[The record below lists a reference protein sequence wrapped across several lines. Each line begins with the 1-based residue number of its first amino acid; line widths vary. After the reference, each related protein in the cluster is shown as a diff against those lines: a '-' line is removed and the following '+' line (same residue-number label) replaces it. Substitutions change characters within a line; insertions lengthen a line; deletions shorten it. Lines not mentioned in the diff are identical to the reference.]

1 MTSDHPSTLIHR
13 KRRIGKSPLI
23 ARLLLPGAMAIFL
36 LLSLAYW
43 WLENVP
49 HEIFG
54 TALFALL
61 AWHIGVNRLWFRN
74 LFKGRYDGRRTVV
87 VALHLLLIIN
97 MVILLMTSIVIS
109 KSLFSAL
116 PIPDSI
122 YLREVHWFSAY
133 WVMMIVG
140 IHLGLHWA
148 RVMALSRSTLGL
160 PPDSSGRA
168 MALRIAV
175 VLLTCFGV
183 WSFAVLGVWIK
194 LTFTYSLDV
203 WNFKTS
209 VTPFFGHWAGV
220 VALPA
225 IFTHYS
231 MVYWRHRST
240 IAQPI
245 ARKET
250 RLIKEYGQDSV

>member
-1 MTSDHPSTLIHR
+1 MKS
-13 KRRIGKSPLI
+13 SPLI
-23 ARLLLPGAMAIFL
+23 NRLLLPGAMAILL

-54 TALFALL
+54 TAMFALL
-61 AWHIGVNRLWFRN
+61 TYHIVVNRFWFKN
-74 LFKGRYDGRRTVV
+74 LFTGRYDRRRAFV
-87 VALHLLLIIN
+87 VALHLALIVN
-97 MVILLMTSIVIS
+97 MIIMLVTSVVIS

-133 WVMMIVG
+133 WVMIIVG

-148 RVMALSRSTLGL
+148 RVMALSRSILGL
-160 PPDSSGRA
+160 SPICAVRTLL
-168 MALRIAV
+168 LRIAT
-175 VLLTCFGV
+175 VLLAGLGV
-183 WSFAVLGVWIK
+183 WSFSVLGVWTK

-209 VTPFFGHWAGV
+209 VTPFFGHWAAV

-225 IFTHYS
+225 IVMHYAMAS
-231 MVYWRHRST
+231 WRNRQRTRPATGRLRKASRGEV
-240 IAQPI
+240 AQMP
-245 ARKET
+245 
-250 RLIKEYGQDSV
+250 

>member
-1 MTSDHPSTLIHR
+1 M
-13 KRRIGKSPLI
+13 KSLLVQ
-23 ARLLLPGAMAIFL
+23 RLLLPVAMAIFL

-54 TALFALL
+54 TAMFALL
-61 AWHIGVNRLWFRN
+61 AWHIVVNRLWFKN
-74 LFKGRYDGRRTVV
+74 LFRGGYDGRRTVV
-87 VALHLLLIIN
+87 VALHLALIVN
-97 MVILLMTSIVIS
+97 MLILLATSIVIS
-109 KSLFSAL
+109 KSVFSTL

-140 IHLGLHWA
+140 VHLGLHWT
-148 RVMALSRSTLGL
+148 RVMALSRTILGM
-160 PPDSSGRA
+160 SANSAIRTV
-168 MALRIAV
+168 ALRTAA
-175 VLLTCFGV
+175 VLLGSFGI
-183 WSFAVLGVWIK
+183 WSFSVLGVWTK

-209 VTPFFGHWAGV
+209 VTPFFGYWVGV

-225 IFTHYS
+225 IASHYG
-231 MVYWRHRST
+231 MIWWRNRKKAPSEKPSGRARGGEARENV
-240 IAQPI
+240 AQ
-245 ARKET
+245 A
-250 RLIKEYGQDSV
+250 

>member
-1 MTSDHPSTLIHR
+1 VKS
-13 KRRIGKSPLI
+13 SPLI
-23 ARLLLPGAMAIFL
+23 DRLLLPGAMAIFL

-43 WLENVP
+43 WLENFP

-54 TALFALL
+54 TAMFALL
-61 AWHIGVNRLWFRN
+61 AWHIVVNRLWFKN
-74 LFKGRYDGRRTVV
+74 LFRGRYDGRRVFI

-97 MVILLMTSIVIS
+97 MIILLVTSIAIS

-122 YLREVHWFSAY
+122 YMREVHWFSAY
-133 WVMMIVG
+133 WVMVIVG

-148 RVMALSRSTLGL
+148 RVMASSRSMLGL
-160 PPDSSGRA
+160 SSTNAARTRL
-168 MALRIAV
+168 LRLAA
-175 VLLTCFGV
+175 VLLTGLGI
-183 WSFAVLGVWIK
+183 WSFSVLGVWNH

-209 VTPFFGHWAGV
+209 VTPFFGHWAAV

-225 IFTHYS
+225 ITTHYV
-231 MVYWRHRST
+231 MVGWWRNRQRTKPATST
-240 IAQPI
+240 GGKAPDRKVAQI
-245 ARKET
+245 
-250 RLIKEYGQDSV
+250 S

>member
-1 MTSDHPSTLIHR
+1 V
-13 KRRIGKSPLI
+13 KSPLI
-23 ARLLLPGAMAIFL
+23 DRLLLPGATAIFL

-54 TALFALL
+54 TAMFVLL
-61 AWHIGVNRLWFRN
+61 ASHIVVNRLWFKN
-74 LFKGRYDGRRTVV
+74 LFRVRYDGRRTFVL
-87 VALHLLLIIN
+87 ALHLLLIVN
-97 MVILLMTSIVIS
+97 MVILLVTSIVIS

-140 IHLGLHWA
+140 IHLGLHWM
-148 RVMALSRSTLGL
+148 RVMALSRSILGL
-160 PPDSSGRA
+160 SANSVSRT
-168 MALRIAV
+168 MMLRV
-175 VLLTCFGV
+175 VTVLLAGLGV
-183 WSFAVLGVWIK
+183 WSFSVLGIWTK

-209 VTPFFGHWAGV
+209 VTPFFSHWAGV

-225 IFTHYS
+225 ILTHYS
-231 MVYWRHRST
+231 MALWRKHNRSG
-240 IAQPI
+240 
-245 ARKET
+245 ARLRDPRGGEAKEGFE
-250 RLIKEYGQDSV
+250 RV

>member
-1 MTSDHPSTLIHR
+1 MNSDHPSTAIDRTRLIER
-13 KRRIGKSPLI
+13 SPVI
-23 ARLLLPGAMAIFL
+23 ARLLLPSAMAIFL

-61 AWHIGVNRLWFRN
+61 AWHIGVNRRWFKN
-74 LFKGRYDGRRTVV
+74 LFEGRYDRRRAV
-87 VALHLLLIIN
+87 VAALHVLLIVNMLILLL
-97 MVILLMTSIVIS
+97 TSIVIS

-140 IHLGLHWA
+140 IHLGLHWT
-148 RVMALSRSTLGL
+148 RVMTLTRSTLGL
-160 PPDSSGRA
+160 RPDSAGRTL
-168 MALRIAV
+168 ALRIAA
-175 VLLTCFGV
+175 VLLTGFGV
-183 WSFAVLGVWIK
+183 WSFSVLGIWSK

-209 VTPFFGHWAGV
+209 VAPFFGPWVGV
-220 VALPA
+220 VTLPA
-225 IFTHYS
+225 TVTHYL
-231 MVYWRHRST
+231 MVGWRQHRT
-240 IAQPI
+240 NRQTN
-245 ARKET
+245 RKQGAAM
-250 RLIKEYGQDSV
+250 IKGMGNIL

>member
-1 MTSDHPSTLIHR
+1 MN
-13 KRRIGKSPLI
+13 SPLVQ
-23 ARLLLPGAMAIFL
+23 RLLLPGAMAIFL

-54 TALFALL
+54 TAMFALL
-61 AWHIGVNRLWFRN
+61 AWHIAVNRLWFKN
-74 LFKGRYDGRRTVV
+74 LFRGRYDGRRTVT
-87 VALHLLLIIN
+87 VALHLLLIVN
-97 MVILLMTSIVIS
+97 MLILLATSIVIS

-122 YLREVHWFSAY
+122 TLREVHWFSAY
-133 WVMMIVG
+133 WVMIIVG
-140 IHLGLHWA
+140 THLGLHWT
-148 RVMALSRSTLGL
+148 RVMGLSRSVLGL
-160 PPDSSGRA
+160 SPDSTLRTL
-168 MALRIAV
+168 ALRAAAI
-175 VLLTCFGV
+175 LLAGFGI
-183 WSFAVLGVWIK
+183 WSFSMLGVWTM

-225 IFTHYS
+225 IATHYGMS
-231 MVYWRHRST
+231 WLRNRKRASPRS
-240 IAQPI
+240 
-245 ARKET
+245 AR
-250 RLIKEYGQDSV
+250 DSKARERAA

>member
-1 MTSDHPSTLIHR
+1 M
-13 KRRIGKSPLI
+13 KYSPI
-23 ARLLLPGAMAIFL
+23 ERLLLPAAMASFL

-54 TALFALL
+54 TAMFVLL
-61 AWHIGVNRLWFRN
+61 AWHIVVNRRWFGN
-74 LFKGRYDGRRTVV
+74 LFRGRYDGRRAAT
-87 VALHLLLIIN
+87 VALHLLLIVN
-97 MVILLMTSIVIS
+97 MLILLATSIVIS

-122 YLREVHWFSAY
+122 TLREVHWFSAY

-140 IHLGLHWA
+140 IHLGLHWS
-148 RVMALSRSTLGL
+148 RVMALCRSVLRL
-160 PPDSSGRA
+160 PSSNATRTA
-168 MALRIAV
+168 TLRIVTV
-175 VLLTCFGV
+175 VIAGFGL
-183 WSFAVLGVWIK
+183 WSFAVLGVWTK

-225 IFTHYS
+225 IVTHYG
-231 MVYWRHRST
+231 MRWWRNRKKHHLPD
-240 IAQPI
+240 IPA
-245 ARKET
+245 AR
-250 RLIKEYGQDSV
+250 

>member
-1 MTSDHPSTLIHR
+1 
-13 KRRIGKSPLI
+13 
-23 ARLLLPGAMAIFL
+23 MATFL

-61 AWHIGVNRLWFRN
+61 GWHIAVNRLWFKN
-74 LFKGRYDGRRTVV
+74 LFKGRYDARRIVA
-87 VALHLLLIIN
+87 VALHLALIVN
-97 MVILLMTSIVIS
+97 MLILLVTSIVIS

-122 YLREVHWFSAY
+122 LLREVHWFSAY

-140 IHLGLHWA
+140 IHLGLHWV
-148 RVMALSRSTLGL
+148 RVMALSRSILGL
-160 PPDSSGRA
+160 SPDNAGRTI
-168 MALRIAV
+168 ALRLVV
-175 VLLTCFGV
+175 VLLAAFGV
-183 WSFAVLGVWIK
+183 WSFSVLGVWTK

-225 IFTHYS
+225 IVTHYG
-231 MVYWRHRST
+231 MTLWRN
-240 IAQPI
+240 
-245 ARKET
+245 RKRNRPTSHT
-250 RLIKEYGQDSV
+250 RGPQQEGRASV